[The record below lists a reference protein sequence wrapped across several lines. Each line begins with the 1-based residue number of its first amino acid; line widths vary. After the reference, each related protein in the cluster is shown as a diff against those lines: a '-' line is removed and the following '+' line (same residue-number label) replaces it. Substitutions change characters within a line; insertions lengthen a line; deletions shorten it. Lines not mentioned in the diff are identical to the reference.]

1 MEKNNLKKFIKGWFI
16 GDFSP
21 SLLQTKDFEI
31 SIKRYNKNDYEK
43 AHYHKIS
50 TEYTIII
57 EGEVKMNGNV
67 YSKDDIIIISPEESS
82 DFLCLEDTV
91 TCVIKTPSLKN
102 DKFIL

>member
-1 MEKNNLKKFIKGWFI
+1 LEKNNLKKFIKGWFI